1 MPIEWDDSELDI
13 FSYLKRTLICD
24 KLHCDCYHCAISV
37 VMDPRNQKW
46 LRHQMVILSS
56 TRTRLMNFQSE
67 LFLRTNERQISLSM
81 YELPS
86 PPPQKKS
93 TSPSPGFSVI
103 MFPRNQK
110 KTGAFSTCKLG
121 FHILALLGGGGLL
134 WGVLRMKF
142 TVFYFLLKNF
152 E

>member
-86 PPPQKKS
+86 PPSKKIHLPFTRILS
-93 TSPSPGFSVI
+93 YYVPTQS
-103 MFPRNQK
+103 K
-110 KTGAFSTCKLG
+110 KTGAFSTWKLG

>member
-1 MPIEWDDSELDI
+1 MVI
-13 FSYLKRTLICD
+13 FSYLKRTVICD
-24 KLHCDCYHCAISV
+24 KSHCDCYHCAISV

-81 YELPS
+81 YELPYT
-86 PPPQKKS
+86 KKKN
-93 TSPSPGFSVI
+93 PLPLPLGFSVI

-110 KTGAFSTCKLG
+110 RTGAFSTWKLG
-121 FHILALLGGGGLL
+121 FQILALLGGGGLL
-134 WGVLRMKF
+134 WGV
-142 TVFYFLLKNF
+142 
-152 E
+152 

>member
-1 MPIEWDDSELDI
+1 MHIEWDDSELDI

-81 YELPS
+81 YELPY
-86 PPPQKKS
+86 PPSQQKKIPF
-93 TSPSPGFSVI
+93 PSHQDSQLLCSHAI
-103 MFPRNQK
+103 K
-110 KTGAFSTCKLG
+110 KEQVR
-121 FHILALLGGGGLL
+121 LARG
-134 WGVLRMKF
+134 
-142 TVFYFLLKNF
+142 N
-152 E
+152 

>member
-1 MPIEWDDSELDI
+1 MHIEWDDSELDI

-86 PPPQKKS
+86 PPLKKNPPPLHQDS
-93 TSPSPGFSVI
+93 
-103 MFPRNQK
+103 Q
-110 KTGAFSTCKLG
+110 
-121 FHILALLGGGGLL
+121 LL
-134 WGVLRMKF
+134 WSHAIKKKQVRLARG
-142 TVFYFLLKNF
+142 N
-152 E
+152 

>member
-1 MPIEWDDSELDI
+1 MVDFIKFYDFSTFRPGGGSKWSIFFNFFDFSTWRGGVPIEWDDSELDI

-81 YELPS
+81 YELPYT
-86 PPPQKKS
+86 KKK
-93 TSPSPGFSVI
+93 SPSPPTRILSYYV
-103 MFPRNQK
+103 PTQSK
-110 KTGAFSTCKLG
+110 KNRC
-121 FHILALLGGGGLL
+121 
-134 WGVLRMKF
+134 V
-142 TVFYFLLKNF
+142 
-152 E
+152 